1 MRLYI
6 IRHAD
11 PDYENDKLTAAGE
24 LEAAALAKRL
34 TSYNIDAIY
43 SSPMPRAQMTAQ
55 YTADLLKLKVNLEPW
70 AIEVQGWHYAPI
82 VEEGEAIPVWDI
94 PGEILRADPA
104 LFDLERWC
112 YTPPLDLPHI
122 REDYAA
128 LGAATDE
135 LISRYG
141 YKREGRRY
149 KIIERDKRQ
158 IALFCHNGTTLAM
171 LAYLLCAP
179 PPLIWCS
186 FWHAPSAVT
195 TILFEERS
203 SEWAIPRALAVGDVS
218 HLYEA
223 RLPVQPRGIRGNYR

>member
-11 PDYENDKLTAAGE
+11 PDYENDTLTAAGHQ
-24 LEAAALAKRL
+24 EAMALAKRMASHGL
-34 TSYNIDAIY
+34 DAIY
-43 SSPMPRAQMTAQ
+43 ASPMPRAAITAQ
-55 YTADLLKLKVNLEPW
+55 YTANLLKLPVITAPW
-70 AIEVQGWHYAPI
+70 AIEVQGWSYDPI
-82 VEEGEAIPVWDI
+82 VEDGEAIPVWDI

-104 LFDLERWC
+104 LFDIDRWC
-112 YTPPLDLPHI
+112 YTPPLDSERI
-122 REDYAA
+122 RSDYAILGGNTDA
-128 LGAATDE
+128 LME
-135 LISRYG
+135 EYG

-149 KIIERDKRQ
+149 RILERNQRQ
-158 IALFCHNGTTLAM
+158 IAVFCHNGTALAM
-171 LAYLLCAP
+171 LAHLLCAP

-203 SEWAIPRALAVGDVS
+203 ADWAIPRCLSACDVS

>member
-11 PDYENDKLTAAGE
+11 PDYENDKLTSAGE
-24 LEAAALAKRL
+24 QEAAVLAKRL
-34 TSYNIDAIY
+34 SSYNLDAIY
-43 SSPMPRAQMTAQ
+43 SSPMPRARMTAQ
-55 YTADLLKLKVNLEPW
+55 YTAELTKLPINIEPW
-70 AIEVQGWHYAPI
+70 AIEVQSWHYDAI

-94 PGEILRADPA
+94 PGEILRSDPA

-112 YTPPLDLPHI
+112 YTPPLNSQRI
-122 REDYAA
+122 RDDYAN
-128 LGAATDE
+128 LCAATDE
-135 LISRYG
+135 LIARYG
-141 YKREGRRY
+141 YIREGRRY
-149 KIIERDKRQ
+149 RVQQSNKSQ
-158 IALFCHNGTTLAM
+158 IALFCHNGTALAM
-171 LAYLLCAP
+171 LAHLLFAP

-203 SEWAIPRALAVGDVS
+203 PDWAIPRALSVGDVS